1 MAYLVTMTAQVP
13 DGTPDQAAGRARA
26 RPARM
31 DPRMTAGITPLRQHP
46 GGPALIVT

>member
-31 DPRMTAGITPLRQHP
+31 AAGITPLRQHP

>member
-1 MAYLVTMTAQVP
+1 
-13 DGTPDQAAGRARA
+13 
-26 RPARM
+26 M